1 MLASVLI
8 VVALLVVMLLVV
20 VALRP
25 AAFRIERSRVITAS
39 PQTLFEQ
46 IDDLHQWH
54 QWSPW
59 ARRDPAMQVDYVGAT
74 RGPGAEYHW
83 SGNREVGKGSMIIS
97 DSRPGELVRMQLE
110 FLEPFRA
117 SNIAEFALRPETG
130 GTRVV
135 WSMSGR
141 NGFVGKLMGLVFDM
155 DTMLGKDFDQGLA
168 ALKARAE
175 GAPGGP

>member
-1 MLASVLI
+1 MLASILI
-8 VVALLVVMLLVV
+8 VVALLVAILLVV

-25 AAFRIERSRVITAS
+25 APFRIERSLVIAAS
-39 PQTLFEQ
+39 PQALFDQ
-46 IDDLHQWH
+46 VDDLHHWH

-59 ARRDPAMQVDYVGAT
+59 ARRDPNLQVEYAGAT

-83 SGNREVGKGSMIIS
+83 SGNREVGKGSMTIS

-117 SNIAEFALRPETG
+117 SNIAEFAFRQEPG

-135 WSMSGR
+135 WSMAGR
-141 NGFVGKLMGLVFDM
+141 NGFAGKLMGLVFDM
-155 DTMLGKDFDQGLA
+155 DKMLGKDFDQGLA
-168 ALKARAE
+168 TLKARVE
-175 GAPGGP
+175 G